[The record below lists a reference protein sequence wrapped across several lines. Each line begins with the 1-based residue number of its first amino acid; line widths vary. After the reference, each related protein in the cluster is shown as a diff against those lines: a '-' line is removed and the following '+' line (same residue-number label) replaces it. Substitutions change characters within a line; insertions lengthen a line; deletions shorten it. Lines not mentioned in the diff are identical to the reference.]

1 MSRQVDIKISGR
13 KINGY
18 PTVHYT
24 VIFDTVGELIV
35 KADGLIEDTKFGK
48 VDCYIDN
55 FDNILNEEEVEL
67 LECEHFI
74 IE

>member
-13 KINGY
+13 KIKGY

-48 VDCYIDN
+48 V
-55 FDNILNEEEVEL
+55 
-67 LECEHFI
+67 
-74 IE
+74 